1 MTQYLTTTTYVQI
14 SNFRPG
20 FGRFRPEEGPIVVQ
34 MMPQAP
40 KSISSWQGGLIASGS
55 VFGFWMVLSWLGFTA
70 PPELT
75 WDEGFMLPVVEQ
87 LADRWPEP
95 SVFWDFEDTKG
106 PGFFVPAAILFDA
119 GVGLEGLRLINLML
133 AICSAGLIGMLVK
146 KNWCAA
152 AAVGLLLALMPY
164 HAVLSHLFM
173 SETSFVLGSIIL
185 GILATAGPKGEP
197 GIWRPL
203 AFGLGLAIL
212 LHHRVHAVVPAA
224 AAVLVAFQRDGSPAW
239 RYGLAGLAAGI
250 LRLPLYL
257 EWGGLVSPEY
267 ANRYGMGFSPEAVVY
282 LLGAVAPLVWV
293 GVPLGWSK
301 RPTLMAWVGVLTVM
315 IALVA
320 GPDLA
325 SPDGGVRP
333 DGTFPL
339 RFQGLLATAVLKLPL
354 SIQPFA
360 LTLSVAMGTMGLTG
374 LYLQL
379 PKPGLDENDGFPRYG
394 WYLLAFGC
402 LLYVATRGAV
412 YDRYL
417 LCFGCGLPILLV
429 RHAPGWSVAGQGCF
443 WLLLTLWSASNWL
456 LPTS

>member
-1 MTQYLTTTTYVQI
+1 
-14 SNFRPG
+14 
-20 FGRFRPEEGPIVVQ
+20 
-34 MMPQAP
+34 
-40 KSISSWQGGLIASGS
+40 
-55 VFGFWMVLSWLGFTA
+55 
-70 PPELT
+70 
-75 WDEGFMLPVVEQ
+75 
-87 LADRWPEP
+87 
-95 SVFWDFEDTKG
+95 
-106 PGFFVPAAILFDA
+106 
-119 GVGLEGLRLINLML
+119 
-133 AICSAGLIGMLVK
+133 
-146 KNWCAA
+146 
-152 AAVGLLLALMPY
+152 
-164 HAVLSHLFM
+164 
-173 SETSFVLGSIIL
+173 
-185 GILATAGPKGEP
+185 
-197 GIWRPL
+197 
-203 AFGLGLAIL
+203 
-212 LHHRVHAVVPAA
+212 
-224 AAVLVAFQRDGSPAW
+224 
-239 RYGLAGLAAGI
+239 
-250 LRLPLYL
+250 
-257 EWGGLVSPEY
+257 
-267 ANRYGMGFSPEAVVY
+267 
-282 LLGAVAPLVWV
+282 
-293 GVPLGWSK
+293 
-301 RPTLMAWVGVLTVM
+301 MAWVGVLTVM
-315 IALVA
+315 IALVT